1 MSGISRKGGLMNV
14 VKRSGLVAVVA
25 SVAVWGV
32 TGLSAHGGADPSTAL
47 SDEVTAPA
55 RQLSRAF
62 AAVAQHV
69 RPAVVSVYSE
79 RVLRFIGSDLSGPF
93 GNEFLEQ
100 LFGQGGSRSAAPRE
114 YRIPQRG
121 MGSGMIL
128 DKKGH
133 ILTNYHVVGD
143 VDEIKVQL
151 ADRRTFEA
159 ELVGQDPRSDVA
171 VIRIKGQVPE
181 NLPSVELGDSDALL
195 TGELVMAIGAP
206 FGLAQT
212 VTTGII
218 SAKGRD
224 HMGIAD
230 YEDFL
235 QTDAAIN
242 PGNSGGPL
250 VNMRGE
256 VVGMNTAIASSIGQH
271 SGVSFAIPSN
281 IIKSGL
287 PVLIKGGTVQR
298 GLLGIGIQD
307 VTRELAK
314 QFHRDE
320 MKGALVGSVN
330 KDSPAE
336 KAGIKVGDIV
346 LRYDGKPIA
355 DASQLHRLVAISQP
369 GTKVDIVVMRKG
381 KQQTVTAVV
390 GKMEAGGEQ
399 ARADVGEK
407 ALVRFGLT
415 LQPLTPEMA
424 TKAGYEGQ
432 EGVLVSGVEPGS
444 VAAISG
450 LEVGD
455 LIVAV
460 DHLTV
465 ASLHDVEKVLRQA
478 EDQNSV
484 LLLLNRKGAGLFV
497 VLQTE

>member
-1 MSGISRKGGLMNV
+1 MNAAG
-14 VKRSGLVAVVA
+14 RSGSIAAVAVVTVWAMSGVPVRGGLDA
-25 SVAVWGV
+25 SMPL
-32 TGLSAHGGADPSTAL
+32 T
-47 SDEVTAPA
+47 DEVTAPA
-55 RQLSRAF
+55 RQLGRAF
-62 AAVAQHV
+62 AAVAAHV

-79 RVLRFIGSDLSGPF
+79 KVLRFIGTDMSDSF

-100 LFGQGGSRSAAPRE
+100 LFGQAAPRGSGQRE

-151 ADRRTFEA
+151 ADKRIFEA
-159 ELVGQDPRSDVA
+159 EMVGQDPRSDVA
-171 VIRIKGQVPE
+171 VIRIKGDVPE
-181 NLPSVELGDSDALL
+181 NLPTVELGDSDALL

-256 VVGMNTAIASSIGQH
+256 VVGMNTAIATSIGQH

-287 PVLIKGGTVQR
+287 PVLVKGGTVQR
-298 GLLGIGIQD
+298 GVLGIGIQD
-307 VTRELAK
+307 VTKELAR
-314 QFHRDE
+314 QFHLAD
-320 MKGALVGSVN
+320 MKGALVGNVN
-330 KDSPAE
+330 KDSPAG
-336 KAGIKVGDIV
+336 KAGIKVGDIII
-346 LRYDGKPIA
+346 RYDGKSVA
-355 DASQLHRLVAISQP
+355 DSSQLHRLVAVSQP
-369 GTKVDIVVMRKG
+369 GAKVEIVLVREG
-381 KQQTVTAVV
+381 KERTIKAVV
-390 GKMEAGGEQ
+390 GNMEKDVGPASVE
-399 ARADVGEK
+399 VGEK
-407 ALVRFGLT
+407 SLTKFGLA
-415 LQPLTPEMA
+415 LQPLTPDLA
-424 TKAGYEGQ
+424 AKAGYEGQ
-432 EGVLVSGVEPGS
+432 EGVLIAGVDPGS
-444 VAAISG
+444 VAAVSG
-450 LEVGD
+450 LQVGD

-460 DHLTV
+460 NHRAVT
-465 ASLHDVEKVLRQA
+465 SLSDVEQILKHA
-478 EDQNSV
+478 EETNSV
-484 LLLLNRKGAGLFV
+484 LLLINRKGAGIFV
-497 VLQTE
+497 VLEAE